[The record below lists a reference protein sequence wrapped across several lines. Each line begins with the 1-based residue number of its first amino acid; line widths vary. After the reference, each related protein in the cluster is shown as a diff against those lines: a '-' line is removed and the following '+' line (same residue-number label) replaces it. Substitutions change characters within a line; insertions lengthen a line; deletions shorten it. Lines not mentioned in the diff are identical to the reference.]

1 MEDPGRFR
9 AEALWKEWFP
19 RVTVYVRSSFPV
31 MGAEAEDIAQE
42 TFLRLVGKVREV
54 GPNPAALLYR
64 IARNLCIDTLRKKRT
79 VPFGEEAAQVPDTA
93 EGPEASAMS
102 RESGDE
108 ARAAME
114 ALPPGDRELCFL
126 RYFEELSVRDIARL
140 VGKSEGTVKFGLFRA
155 RGKIRKAL
163 EDRNEEERR
172 RRIPTG

>member
-1 MEDPGRFR
+1 
-9 AEALWKEWFP
+9 
-19 RVTVYVRSSFPV
+19 
-31 MGAEAEDIAQE
+31 
-42 TFLRLVGKVREV
+42 
-54 GPNPAALLYR
+54 
-64 IARNLCIDTLRKKRT
+64 
-79 VPFGEEAAQVPDTA
+79 
-93 EGPEASAMS
+93 MS